1 MKFLCFSF
9 WEYIFLNKLNLA
21 TTSFFFLKHT
31 VFMFSYRIQN
41 NIFQQLIHRKFL
53 KCFFFSFNIL
63 FSCLPAVHIFSFVL
77 FFLCIHLAPI
87 YAFLNWKL
95 LELIFHPLDFLF
107 SSVGLYTYFPETQT
121 AAHKSNGFKFPLRHL
136 PSPENDKLFGC
147 REIILNRRTTTNI
160 KARCVFEEKYFIKH

>member
-53 KCFFFSFNIL
+53 KCFFFSFIFYFPACLL
-63 FSCLPAVHIFSFVL
+63 FIFSLLYFFFMYPSRSNLCFFKLKIIRVDLPSIRFSLFFCWSVHIFPRNTNSR
-77 FFLCIHLAPI
+77 
-87 YAFLNWKL
+87 
-95 LELIFHPLDFLF
+95 
-107 SSVGLYTYFPETQT
+107 TQIQR
-121 AAHKSNGFKFPLRHL
+121 F
-136 PSPENDKLFGC
+136 
-147 REIILNRRTTTNI
+147 
-160 KARCVFEEKYFIKH
+160 